1 MLCPTNASV
10 FPLHLG
16 DTLPEETPEH
26 PELQLGWD
34 SESTWLLS
42 SCDSSD
48 TTTVMS
54 SPLAGTLDHGIGRRL
69 VCAKG
74 PRISGVGLTGMASL
88 FLVFGEYLQP
98 SQMTDV
104 LLVAI
109 QALTADDIYD
119 RQMGSNVLDMAM
131 RDPPSWLTDVS
142 ALWLDCP
149 AREPCQA
156 LFFPPSLTPLSGAPE
171 AISGQQRGMGR
182 AAVSVAAWAMAAL
195 QWQHPP
201 HPCPLQV
208 PKIMR
213 SIHINVERIR
223 TEPAR
228 HSLVALLLLLTK
240 RCPREAVRSL
250 LKISPTCDR
259 YWPRQP

>member
-1 MLCPTNASV
+1 MPNLKLFS
-10 FPLHLG
+10 PLGKLVG
-16 DTLPEETPEH
+16 TDAVSYQRFCVSPPCDTLPEETPEH
-26 PELQLGWD
+26 PELQLEWD

-48 TTTVMS
+48 TTT
-54 SPLAGTLDHGIGRRL
+54 
-69 VCAKG
+69 
-74 PRISGVGLTGMASL
+74 
-88 FLVFGEYLQP
+88 VFGEYLQP

-119 RQMGSNVLDMAM
+119 RQMGSNVLEMSM

-156 LFFPPSLTPLSGAPE
+156 LFFPPSLTLLSGAPE

>member
-1 MLCPTNASV
+1 MPSLKLFSPFGKLVGTDAVSYQRFCVSPPSRDCSLC
-10 FPLHLG
+10 F
-16 DTLPEETPEH
+16 
-26 PELQLGWD
+26 Q
-34 SESTWLLS
+34 LS
-42 SCDSSD
+42 SVHCRQ
-48 TTTVMS
+48 
-54 SPLAGTLDHGIGRRL
+54 HCR
-69 VCAKG
+69 
-74 PRISGVGLTGMASL
+74 ASL
-88 FLVFGEYLQP
+88 ARAQPSSTIRVFGEYLQP

-259 YWPRQP
+259 YWP